1 MWSGDAVKALVVD
14 RPHNAEIRQI
24 PDPEAVAG
32 ALIRVER
39 VGVCGTD
46 ASILRGKIPVSYPRV
61 MGHEMVGTVETPGP
75 LGLFLPGTRVMVDP
89 SITCGY
95 CPPCRADRPNLCIRG
110 GLLGRDLDGVFSELL
125 AVSET
130 QIHQVPDS
138 IDEEAGPLLQ
148 VLGTCV
154 HAQEAVAV
162 FPGQV
167 AAVVGLGVTGLLHLQ
182 LLAARGVDRI
192 VAVTRSAWKQS
203 LAMQLGARTVV
214 SPDDAGNTVR
224 EMSDGLGAD
233 VVIESAGHEATLSQ
247 SIDLAAPGA
256 TVIAFGTLTGGGS
269 GLPYYQLYHK
279 ELTLRN
285 PRAALPRDYARAVD
299 LAATGVIELTPLI
312 THRLSLEEAPKAL
325 GTLIDD
331 PSTLKIVFEVD

>member
-1 MWSGDAVKALVVD
+1 MKALVLD
-14 RPHNAEIRQI
+14 RPHNAEIRHV
-24 PDPEAVAG
+24 PDPEPMAG
-32 ALIRVER
+32 ALVRVER

-46 ASILRGKIPVSYPRV
+46 ASIFRGKIAVSYPRV
-61 MGHEMVGTVETPGP
+61 MGHEMVGTLEEPGP
-75 LGLFLPGTRVMVDP
+75 LGLFRRGTRVMVDP

-125 AVSET
+125 AISET
-130 QIHQVPDS
+130 QIHRVPDS
-138 IDEEAGPLLQ
+138 VEPGAGPLLQ

-154 HAQEAVAV
+154 HAQDAAAV

-167 AAVVGLGVTGLLHLQ
+167 AAVVGLGVSGLLHLQ
-182 LLAARGVDRI
+182 LLVARGVDRI
-192 VAVTRSAWKQS
+192 VAVTRSEWKTN
-203 LAMQLGARTVV
+203 LAMQLGAATVV
-214 SPDDAGNTVR
+214 SPEDAVTAVR

-233 VVIESAGHEATLSQ
+233 LVIECAGHEATLSQ
-247 SIDLAAPGA
+247 SIDVAAPGA
-256 TVIAFGTLTGGGS
+256 TVIAFGTLTGGGA
-269 GLPYYQLYHK
+269 GLPYYQLYFK

-299 LAATGVIELTPLI
+299 LAATGSIKLTPLV
-312 THRLSLEEAPKAL
+312 THRLPLEEAPKAL

-331 PSTLKIVFEVD
+331 PSTLKIVFELP

>member
-1 MWSGDAVKALVVD
+1 VKALVLN
-14 RPHNAEIRQI
+14 RPHDAEIRRV
-24 PDPEAVAG
+24 PDPEPMAG
-32 ALIRVER
+32 ALLRVER

-46 ASILRGKIPVSYPRV
+46 ASIFRGNIAVSYPRV
-61 MGHEMVGTVETPGP
+61 MGHEMVGTVEEPGP
-75 LGLFLPGTRVMVDP
+75 LGLFRQGTRVMVDP
-89 SITCGY
+89 SVTCGY

-110 GLLGRDLDGVFSELL
+110 GLLGRDLEGVFSEFL

-138 IDEEAGPLLQ
+138 IDPGAGPLLQ

-154 HAQEAVAV
+154 HAQEGAAV

-192 VAVTRSAWKQS
+192 VAVTRSEWKKN
-203 LAMQLGARTVV
+203 LAMRLGATTVV
-214 SPDDAGNTVR
+214 TFDDAARTVR
-224 EMSDGLGAD
+224 EMSSGLGAD
-233 VVIESAGHEATLSQ
+233 LVIECAGHEATLSQ
-247 SIDLAAPGA
+247 SIDLAGPGA
-256 TVIAFGTLTGGGS
+256 TVIAFGTLTGGGT
-269 GLPYYQLYHK
+269 GLPYYELYHK

-299 LAATGVIELTPLI
+299 LAATGLIELTPLV

-325 GTLIDD
+325 GALIDD
-331 PSTLKIVFEVD
+331 PSTLKIVFEVS

>member
-1 MWSGDAVKALVVD
+1 MKALVLD
-14 RPHNAEIRQI
+14 RPHNAEIRHV
-24 PDPEAVAG
+24 PDPEPMAG
-32 ALIRVER
+32 ALVRVER

-46 ASILRGKIPVSYPRV
+46 ASIFRGKIAVSYPRV
-61 MGHEMVGTVETPGP
+61 MGHEMVGTVEEPGP
-75 LGLFLPGTRVMVDP
+75 LGLFRRGTRVMVDP
-89 SITCGY
+89 SVTCGY

-125 AVSET
+125 AISET
-130 QIHQVPDS
+130 QIHRVPDS
-138 IDEEAGPLLQ
+138 VEPGAGPLLQ

-154 HAQEAVAV
+154 HAQDAAAV

-167 AAVVGLGVTGLLHLQ
+167 AAVVGLGVSGLLHLQ
-182 LLAARGVDRI
+182 LLVARGIDRI
-192 VAVTRSAWKQS
+192 VAVTRSEWKKN
-203 LAMQLGARTVV
+203 LAMQLGAATVV
-214 SPDDAGNTVR
+214 SPEDAVTAVR

-233 VVIESAGHEATLSQ
+233 LVIECAGHEATLSQ
-247 SIDLAAPGA
+247 SIDVAAPGA
-256 TVIAFGTLTGGGS
+256 TVIAFGTLTGGGA

-299 LAATGVIELTPLI
+299 LAATGSIKLTPLV
-312 THRLSLEEAPKAL
+312 THRLPLEEAPKAL

-331 PSTLKIVFEVD
+331 PSTLKIVFELP

>member
-1 MWSGDAVKALVVD
+1 VKALVLD
-14 RPHNAEIRQI
+14 RPHNAEIRHV
-24 PDPEAVAG
+24 PDPEPMAG
-32 ALIRVER
+32 ALVRVER

-46 ASILRGKIPVSYPRV
+46 ASIFRGKIAVSYPRV
-61 MGHEMVGTVETPGP
+61 MGHEMVGTVEEPGP
-75 LGLFLPGTRVMVDP
+75 LGLFRRGTRVMVDP
-89 SITCGY
+89 SVTCGY

-125 AVSET
+125 AISET
-130 QIHQVPDS
+130 QIHRVPDS
-138 IDEEAGPLLQ
+138 VEPGAGPLLQ

-154 HAQEAVAV
+154 HAQDAAAV

-167 AAVVGLGVTGLLHLQ
+167 AAVVGLGVSGLLHLQ
-182 LLAARGVDRI
+182 LLVARGVDRI
-192 VAVTRSAWKQS
+192 VAVTRSEWKKN
-203 LAMQLGARTVV
+203 LAMQLGAATVV
-214 SPDDAGNTVR
+214 SPEDAVTAVR

-233 VVIESAGHEATLSQ
+233 LVIECAGHEATLSQ
-247 SIDLAAPGA
+247 SIDVAAPGA
-256 TVIAFGTLTGGGS
+256 TVIAFGTLTGGGA

-299 LAATGVIELTPLI
+299 LAATGSIKLTPLV
-312 THRLSLEEAPKAL
+312 THRLPLEEAPKAL

-331 PSTLKIVFEVD
+331 PSTLKIVFELP

>member
-1 MWSGDAVKALVVD
+1 VKALVLD
-14 RPHNAEIRQI
+14 RPHNAEIRHV
-24 PDPEAVAG
+24 PDPEPMAG
-32 ALIRVER
+32 ALVRVER

-46 ASILRGKIPVSYPRV
+46 ASIFRGKIAVSYPRV
-61 MGHEMVGTVETPGP
+61 MGHEMVGTVEEPGP
-75 LGLFLPGTRVMVDP
+75 LGLFRRGTRVMVDP
-89 SITCGY
+89 SVTCGY

-125 AVSET
+125 AISET
-130 QIHQVPDS
+130 QVHRVPDS
-138 IDEEAGPLLQ
+138 VEAGAGPLLQ

-154 HAQEAVAV
+154 HAQDAAAV

-167 AAVVGLGVTGLLHLQ
+167 AAVVGLGVSGLLHLQ
-182 LLAARGVDRI
+182 LLVARGVDRI
-192 VAVTRSAWKQS
+192 VAVTRSEWKKN
-203 LAMQLGARTVV
+203 LAMQLGAATVV
-214 SPDDAGNTVR
+214 SPEDAVTAVR

-233 VVIESAGHEATLSQ
+233 LVIECAGHEATLSQ
-247 SIDLAAPGA
+247 SIDVAAPGA
-256 TVIAFGTLTGGGS
+256 TVIAFGTLTGGGA

-299 LAATGVIELTPLI
+299 LAATGSIKLTPLV
-312 THRLSLEEAPKAL
+312 THRFPLEEAPKAL

-331 PSTLKIVFEVD
+331 PSALKIVFELP

>member
-1 MWSGDAVKALVVD
+1 
-14 RPHNAEIRQI
+14 
-24 PDPEAVAG
+24 
-32 ALIRVER
+32 
-39 VGVCGTD
+39 
-46 ASILRGKIPVSYPRV
+46 
-61 MGHEMVGTVETPGP
+61 
-75 LGLFLPGTRVMVDP
+75 

-125 AVSET
+125 AISET
-130 QIHQVPDS
+130 QIHRVPDS
-138 IDEEAGPLLQ
+138 VEPGAGPLLQ

-154 HAQEAVAV
+154 HAQDAAAV

-167 AAVVGLGVTGLLHLQ
+167 AAVVGLGVSGLLHLQ
-182 LLAARGVDRI
+182 LLVARGIDRI
-192 VAVTRSAWKQS
+192 VAVTRSEWKKN
-203 LAMQLGARTVV
+203 LAMQLGAATVV
-214 SPDDAGNTVR
+214 SPEDAVTAVR

-233 VVIESAGHEATLSQ
+233 LVIECAGHEATLSQ
-247 SIDLAAPGA
+247 SIDVAAPGA
-256 TVIAFGTLTGGGS
+256 TVIAFGTLTGGGA

-299 LAATGVIELTPLI
+299 LAATGSIKLTPLV
-312 THRLSLEEAPKAL
+312 THRLPLEEAPKAL

-331 PSTLKIVFEVD
+331 PSTLKIVFELP